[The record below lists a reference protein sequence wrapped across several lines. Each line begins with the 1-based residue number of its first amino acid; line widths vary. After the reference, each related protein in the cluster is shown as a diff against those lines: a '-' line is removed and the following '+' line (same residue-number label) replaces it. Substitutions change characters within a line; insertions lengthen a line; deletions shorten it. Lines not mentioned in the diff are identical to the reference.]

1 MKATDTLLSTI
12 IIGVTLII
20 MTRCSQ
26 SEDLIDAGAQALNAA
41 TNNDKELVLTA
52 SEQIALSV
60 KQKGSYNISE
70 KEAKK
75 NFESYAK
82 TIHKEKAVKVKALSL
97 KKNKKN
103 GRNLYYEVIFENDK
117 GTGFS
122 LLSADERVD
131 KLLCYSENGSISD
144 TSFNKSLKYCLE
156 LVELYVEE
164 QTQKELDIESLAS
177 SANQKIKAAN
187 KGKVITKALP
197 PFDPDDPN
205 SPWSYDRTDVKNE
218 VTERIKLVPGGWH
231 QESPFNDL
239 LPLLPPDYT
248 DRAYV
253 GCGMIAVS
261 QIMAYHKKPYSN
273 YITAAMWPTMIDN
286 RYTSVELKRLML
298 DLFNTMN
305 TGYDGHG
312 TSSTISKARDFLNN
326 NGYTAGSA
334 QDYTFDRAWSALS
347 YGPTYVMGIKA
358 DDEGHAWVIDG
369 VRITKTTS
377 TDIYTITYNGKVF
390 EASGNSSITSFR
402 TVRYDWEGR
411 TLSDNGWFTSGI
423 FEKPS
428 TGSNYNRNNKII
440 SYIY

>member
-20 MTRCSQ
+20 MTGCSQ

-117 GTGFS
+117 RETGFS

-187 KGKVITKALP
+187 KGKVIT
-197 PFDPDDPN
+197 
-205 SPWSYDRTDVKNE
+205 
-218 VTERIKLVPGGWH
+218 
-231 QESPFNDL
+231 
-239 LPLLPPDYT
+239 
-248 DRAYV
+248 
-253 GCGMIAVS
+253 
-261 QIMAYHKKPYSN
+261 
-273 YITAAMWPTMIDN
+273 
-286 RYTSVELKRLML
+286 
-298 DLFNTMN
+298 
-305 TGYDGHG
+305 
-312 TSSTISKARDFLNN
+312 
-326 NGYTAGSA
+326 
-334 QDYTFDRAWSALS
+334 
-347 YGPTYVMGIKA
+347 
-358 DDEGHAWVIDG
+358 
-369 VRITKTTS
+369 
-377 TDIYTITYNGKVF
+377 
-390 EASGNSSITSFR
+390 
-402 TVRYDWEGR
+402 
-411 TLSDNGWFTSGI
+411 
-423 FEKPS
+423 
-428 TGSNYNRNNKII
+428 
-440 SYIY
+440 

>member
-1 MKATDTLLSTI
+1 MKATNTLLSTI

-20 MTRCSQ
+20 MTGCSQ
-26 SEDLIDAGAQALNAA
+26 GEDLIDAGTQALNAA

-60 KQKGSYNISE
+60 KQKGSYDISE

-156 LVELYVEE
+156 LVDLYVEG

-218 VTERIKLVPGGWH
+218 VTAIASSRLYAKSLYGLCYGSRLANHGISPKALQQLYHGG
-231 QESPFNDL
+231 DVAY
-239 LPLLPPDYT
+239 D
-248 DRAYV
+248 DREFRHLRRAK
-253 GCGMIAVS
+253 A
-261 QIMAYHKKPYSN
+261 PY
-273 YITAAMWPTMIDN
+273 A
-286 RYTSVELKRLML
+286 
-298 DLFNTMN
+298 
-305 TGYDGHG
+305 
-312 TSSTISKARDFLNN
+312 
-326 NGYTAGSA
+326 
-334 QDYTFDRAWSALS
+334 
-347 YGPTYVMGIKA
+347 
-358 DDEGHAWVIDG
+358 
-369 VRITKTTS
+369 
-377 TDIYTITYNGKVF
+377 
-390 EASGNSSITSFR
+390 
-402 TVRYDWEGR
+402 
-411 TLSDNGWFTSGI
+411 
-423 FEKPS
+423 
-428 TGSNYNRNNKII
+428 
-440 SYIY
+440 

>member
-1 MKATDTLLSTI
+1 MKATNTLLSTI

-20 MTRCSQ
+20 MTGCSQ

-156 LVELYVEE
+156 LVDLYVER
-164 QTQKELDIESLAS
+164 QTQEELDIETLAA
-177 SANQKIKAAN
+177 SANQKKQAAN
-187 KGKVITKALP
+187 KGKIITKALP
-197 PFDPDDPN
+197 FFDPDDPN
-205 SPWSYDRTDVKNE
+205 SPWSFDRTDITNDLS
-218 VTERIKLVPGGWH
+218 ERIKLVPGGWH
-231 QESPFNDL
+231 QRSPFNDL
-239 LPLLPPDYT
+239 LPLLPPDYMQ
-248 DRAYV
+248 RAYV
-253 GCGMIAVS
+253 GCDMIAVS
-261 QIMAYHKKPYSN
+261 QIMSYHKKAYSN

-286 RYTSVELKRLML
+286 PDESVELKRLML

-305 TGYDGHG
+305 IGYDENG
-312 TSSTISKARDFLNN
+312 TSSNISKARDFLNN

-334 QDYTFDRAWSALS
+334 QDYTFDRVWNALS
-347 YGPTYVMGIKA
+347 YGPTYIRGTRA
-358 DDEGHAWVIDG
+358 DGKGHAWIIDG
-369 VRITKTTS
+369 IRNLKTTS
-377 TDIYTITYNGKVF
+377 TDIYTITYNGRVY
-390 EASGNSSITSFR
+390 EASGSSSITSYQ
-402 TVRYDWEGR
+402 TVRYDWGWENA
-411 TLSDNGWFTSGI
+411 SNNGWFSNNVFT
-423 FEKPS
+423 PP
-428 TGSNYNRNNKII
+428 TGSAPYNQNNKII
-440 SYIY
+440 SYVY